1 MADTL
6 INNIWIIKD
15 SGQNLYTRTFTSS
28 ESGLDET
35 LITGLF
41 MAVASFAESAGK
53 DEMDSIG
60 MKNKKFLFQNKG
72 EILIVLG
79 IDKDTDEE
87 PLKKQLNSIG
97 DLFLEEFKTELI
109 DWDGNVA
116 PFKRFK
122 DVLDKELAKEIIKE
136 PIEIE
141 KPLGDDLI
149 KVDRVILDESRE
161 VSNEFPTE
169 ILNNNPAHINVFL
182 SKSITEHYT
191 LEIDFSNFPEK
202 PKVIFG
208 EIIKVLGENPSL
220 ILENWNSK
228 NPPKICEF
236 VREIESYLLGPQL
249 GLM

>member
-1 MADTL
+1 M

-15 SGQNLYTRTFTSS
+15 SGQNLYTRTFTTG
-28 ESGLDET
+28 ESGLDEN

-72 EILIVLG
+72 EILIVIG
-79 IDKDTDEE
+79 TGKDVDEK
-87 PLKKQLNSIG
+87 PLFQQLNLIG
-97 DLFLEEFKTELI
+97 DLFLEEFKDVLI

-122 DVLDKELAKEIIKE
+122 DVLDKELTKDSADVEQESKE
-136 PIEIE
+136 PEE
-141 KPLGDDLI
+141 ELI
-149 KVDRVILDESRE
+149 KVEKGILDESRD

-169 ILNNNPAHINVFL
+169 ILENNPAHIKVFL

-191 LEIDFSNFPEK
+191 LEIDFRKFPEK
-202 PKVIFG
+202 PIVFFG
-208 EIIKVLGENPSL
+208 EILKVLGENPSL
-220 ILENWNSK
+220 ILDNWNAD

>member
-1 MADTL
+1 M

-15 SGQNLYTRTFTSS
+15 SGQNLFTRTYTSG
-28 ESGLDET
+28 ESGLDHA

-41 MAVASFAESAGK
+41 MAVASFAETAGK

-72 EILIVLG
+72 KILIVVG
-79 IDKDTDEE
+79 TSKDADEK
-87 PLKKQLNSIG
+87 PIQKQLNSIG
-97 DLFLEEFKTELI
+97 DLFLEEFKENLI
-109 DWDGNVA
+109 DWDGNVV

-122 DVLDKELAKEIIKE
+122 DVLDEKLAKDKTEEE
-136 PIEIE
+136 PDDQKPEE
-141 KPLGDDLI
+141 KLI
-149 KVDRVILDESRE
+149 DVEKGILDESRD

-169 ILNNNPAHINVFL
+169 ILNNNPAHIKVFL

-191 LEIDFSNFPEK
+191 LEIDFSKFPEK

-220 ILENWNSK
+220 ILDNWNVD

-236 VREIESYLLGPQL
+236 VREVESYLLGPQL